1 MPSNEEIKACVNGI
15 QTIKALRLHLSHFA
29 DNTRAN
35 GIQTIKALRL
45 RPMPAPFFLLSPAVK
60 IFCLLYGGRHTF
72 YTAAA
77 IHVVRRPS
85 TGRTAAVVR

>member
-15 QTIKALRLHLSHFA
+15 QTIKALRLRLSHFV

-45 RPMPAPFFLLSPAVK
+45 RLSHFADNTRANDIHTIKALRLHPMPAPFFLVIS
-60 IFCLLYGGRHTF
+60 CR
-72 YTAAA
+72 
-77 IHVVRRPS
+77 
-85 TGRTAAVVR
+85 

>member
-45 RPMPAPFFLLSPAVK
+45 RPMPAPFFLVIS
-60 IFCLLYGGRHTF
+60 CR
-72 YTAAA
+72 
-77 IHVVRRPS
+77 
-85 TGRTAAVVR
+85 